1 MIVSRCFDA
10 SVLKKIMKHPS
21 VYRWIV
27 DDGCPPI
34 ESFEPAINDHVYY
47 VLVSNPEPI
56 AVFMYHPH
64 NAITFEVHTCVLP
77 VAYGERAQEA
87 AKKSLRWMIDNT
99 SAQKIITNV
108 PANNI
113 KAKRFA
119 IRCGMSLEGINRESF
134 LLGGVV
140 YDQYM
145 LGITKGE
152 ICQQQQR

>member
-1 MIVSRCFDA
+1 MKVSRCFDA
-10 SVLKKIMKHPS
+10 DIIKSIMTHPS

-27 DDGCPPI
+27 DDGSPLI
-34 ESFEPAINDHVYY
+34 DNFEPAINDHVYY
-47 VLVSNPEPI
+47 VLVSDPEPI

-77 VAYGERAQEA
+77 IAYGERSVIA
-87 AKKSLRWMIDNT
+87 AKKSGRWMVDNT
-99 SAQKIITNV
+99 SAKKIITNV
-108 PANNI
+108 PANNA

-119 IRCGMSLEGINRESF
+119 VRCGMSVEGINRESF
-134 LLGGVV
+134 LFNGSI

-152 ICQQQQR
+152 ICQQQR